1 MPRVGFRLSTVS
13 GLLALVCLLNI
24 SCSSE
29 KYYPVKGKVLLN
41 DQPLA
46 NATVAFHPKG
56 ANDLKTTT
64 STGVTKED
72 GTFTLTTGGKE
83 GAPAGEYIVTIICSE
98 TVGVKKGEIATGPP
112 ETVDKLKGMY
122 SDKSKSKITVTITAG
137 ENNLEPF
144 KLK

>member
-1 MPRVGFRLSTVS
+1 MPHVGFRCVVGTM
-13 GLLALVCLLNI
+13 LLALVCLLNT

-41 DQPLA
+41 DKPLA

-56 ANDLKTTT
+56 SANLKTTT

-72 GTFTLTTGGKE
+72 GTFTLMTGDKE
-83 GAPAGEYIVTIICSE
+83 GAPAGEYVVTIICSE

-112 ETVDKLKGMY
+112 ETVDKLKGAY
-122 SDKSKSKITVTITAG
+122 ADKSKSQITVTITAG